1 MALLKLICGPKLAIE
16 ADLKRGEKI
25 VLEKSIFALD
35 DAIFKPS
42 NRPSLDSAISMI
54 VGSQSGFEIPF
65 AAVPLSHHADMAEQ
79 NLFRCLFGRDSLL
92 ISDLLKNQRPEMRLS
107 VVLALA
113 SVQGAS
119 FDALSEEE
127 PGRIAHEV
135 RDAHDLRGLEIAA
148 RANWKFPYYGSVDA
162 TLIWLRVLAEISVAD
177 PAILDIE
184 VGGLPLWRRAVL
196 ATQWVLRRLD
206 TPSGLI
212 ESHRANPNGISNQV
226 WKDSGDSY
234 MHSDGT
240 LAKGGSTAS
249 IETVA
254 EVFDA
259 LLAARSI
266 QELHPDS
273 SWPIGRKELQERAL
287 KSQSRLFD
295 LMWLGDRFAL
305 GTERDETGRQR
316 PFDSQASNQGR
327 LLDSQVL
334 EGNEFESFRIVIA
347 QALCDTDLL
356 GATGLRTLS
365 KAHVSYRPGG
375 YHTGSAWP
383 MDGIFAARGLAR
395 HGLLRESKLLAERT
409 KFAIESFGGY
419 PEFFRGD
426 WPSNGLISTSV
437 VEVFSEGGGLGG
449 ARNRVSQPPQ
459 IIQGWTV
466 GAYAWISEFY
476 S

>member
-1 MALLKLICGPKLAIE
+1 MCGPKLAIE
-16 ADLKRGEKI
+16 ADLKAGEKV
-25 VLEKSIFALD
+25 VLDKSVFDPNDSIFD
-35 DAIFKPS
+35 PTT
-42 NRPSLDSAISMI
+42 RPSLSSAIAMI

-65 AAVPLSHHADMAEQ
+65 AAVPLSHHVDMAEQ
-79 NLFRCLFGRDSLL
+79 NLYRCLFGRDSLL
-92 ISDLLKNQRPEMRLS
+92 ISDFLKNERPEMRLN

-119 FDALSEEE
+119 FDSLSEEE

-135 RDAHDLRGLEIAA
+135 RDANDARGLELAMNG
-148 RANWKFPYYGSVDA
+148 NWKFPYYGSVDA
-162 TLIWLRVLAEISVAD
+162 TLIWLRVLAEISND
-177 PAILDIE
+177 DDTILDIE
-184 VGGLPLWRRAVL
+184 VAGLPIWRRALL
-196 ATQWVLRRLD
+196 ATEWVLERLN

-212 ESHRANPNGISNQV
+212 ESHRANPHGISNQV

-240 LAKGGSTAS
+240 LARGDSTAS
-249 IETVA
+249 VETVA
-254 EVFDA
+254 EAFEA

-266 QELHPDS
+266 QALRPDP
-273 SWPIGRKELQERAL
+273 SWPLSMLELQERATKL
-287 KSQSRLFD
+287 QSRLID

-305 GTERDETGRQR
+305 GTERNSAGEQK
-316 PFDSQASNQGR
+316 PLDSQASNQGR
-327 LLDSQVL
+327 LLDSHVL
-334 EGNEFESFRIVIA
+334 VGKEFESFRIAIS
-347 QALCDTDLL
+347 QALCDSDLL

-365 KAHVSYRPGG
+365 KSHVSYRPGG

-383 MDGIFAARGLAR
+383 MDGIFAARGLAK
-395 HGLLRESKLLAERT
+395 HGFIREAKLLASKS

-426 WPSNGLISTSV
+426 WPDNGLISTSV
-437 VEVFSEGGGLGG
+437 VDVLSVSAGSIG

-466 GAYAWISEFY
+466 GAYAWLREFY